1 MTDETKNGATTNGAE
16 EQAPAP
22 DSAESRLGGLK
33 KYGLFGGIGVAVIA
47 IAVALVFMFAGGEE
61 TAQEEGADPGH
72 ETAVAEKAATADE
85 PEEHQEPGDR
95 ESGETGHETSGEGV
109 EDELSAEEVDN
120 LDFLIDESDQSVID
134 QITASLEFLDYDP
147 DSDVLSDLEAEEGS
161 GMSVEDSMEAVNW
174 LVQEKAALSEREASL
189 EKREKDLERL
199 DQEVQRKILIVEQ
212 AESNRISKLAKLYD
226 GMDPRSVT
234 RLMANLD
241 DATVVSVI
249 SRMKQKNPTQVLALL
264 SPKRA
269 ARLSKMMITI
279 AEN

>member
-22 DSAESRLGGLK
+22 DSAESKLGGLK
-33 KYGLFGGIGVAVIA
+33 KYGLFGGIGVAAIA
-47 IAVALVFMFAGGEE
+47 ITVALVFMFAGGEE
-61 TAQEEGADPGH
+61 TAQENGADPGH

-85 PEEHQEPGDR
+85 PEEHQEPVDK
-95 ESGETGHETSGEGV
+95 EGA
-109 EDELSAEEVDN
+109 EDELGAEEVDN

-147 DSDVLSDLEAEEGS
+147 DNGALSDLEAEEGS
-161 GMSVEDSMEAVNW
+161 GMSVADSMEAVNW

-249 SRMKQKNPTQVLALL
+249 SRMKQKNASQVLALL